1 MTVQILQPQRTQQ
14 RFYPLSQYKQASS
27 LFSCAMLY
35 KLALM
40 KNSLYW
46 FFTPQD
52 SKKIPACPLEILIFL
67 DIDDIS

>member
-1 MTVQILQPQRTQQ
+1 MTAQILQPQRTQQ
-14 RFYPLSQYKQASS
+14 RFYPLPQYKQASS

-35 KLALM
+35 KLALL

-46 FFTPQD
+46 FLHLRTR
-52 SKKIPACPLEILIFL
+52 KKIPACPLEILIFL

>member
-14 RFYPLSQYKQASS
+14 RFYPLPQYKQASS
-27 LFSCAMLY
+27 LFSCTMLY

-40 KNSLYW
+40 KNSLLW

-52 SKKIPACPLEILIFL
+52 SKKNLARPLEILIFL
-67 DIDDIS
+67 NIDDIS